1 MLGHDT
7 LLATD
12 YIADKRKDLMS
23 DIVIYQADDGHPGL
37 QVQLDQETVWLTQ
50 KQMAELFDKDIR
62 TVNEHLKNIFKEDE
76 LEEDSVVRKF
86 RITAADG
93 KSYNVGHYNLDVIIS
108 VGYRV
113 KSVQGTRFRQWA
125 THTLRS
131 HIVEGY
137 TVNQQRLEEQAQK
150 FVELQKVVDLF
161 SRTLDQQ
168 QLISDT
174 GRDVLQVITDYSY
187 ALDTLDRFDHG
198 SLSVEATSG
207 PASFVLQYNEA
218 ISIVQSMKK
227 DFDGLFGQEK
237 DQGFKSALGA
247 IHQTFDGKDVYVSIE
262 EKAAHLLYFIVKNHA
277 FTDGNKRIAAA
288 VFIYFLAR
296 NGILYRPDGSK
307 RLADNAL
314 VALTL
319 LIAESRP
326 EEKDTIIKVIVN
338 LINQSND

>member
-1 MLGHDT
+1 
-7 LLATD
+7 
-12 YIADKRKDLMS
+12 MS
-23 DIVIYQADDGHPGL
+23 DIVIYQADDGHTGL
-37 QVQLDQETVWLTQ
+37 QVQLDQDTVWLTQ
-50 KQMAELFDKDIR
+50 KQMAELFDKDVR
-62 TVNEHLKNIFKEDE
+62 TVNEHLKNIFKESE
-76 LEEDSVVRKF
+76 LEESSVVRKF

-93 KSYNVGHYNLDVIIS
+93 KSYNTGHYDLDVIIS

-137 TVNQQRLEEQAQK
+137 TVNQQRLEEQSQK
-150 FVELQKVVDLF
+150 FIELQKVVDLL
-161 SRTLDQQ
+161 SRTLGQQ
-168 QLISDT
+168 QLVSDT
-174 GRDVLQVITDYSY
+174 GQDVLQVITDYAY
-187 ALDTLDRFDHG
+187 ALDTLDRYDHG
-198 SLSVEATSG
+198 SLAVEATSG
-207 PASFVLQYNEA
+207 PASFMLQYKEA
-218 ISIVQSMKK
+218 ISIVQSMKN

-247 IHQTFDGKDVYVSIE
+247 IYQTFDGVDVYSSIE
-262 EKAAHLLYFIVKNHA
+262 EKAANLLYFIVKNHA

-326 EEKDTIIKVIVN
+326 DEKDTIVKVVVN
-338 LINQSND
+338 LVNQSND